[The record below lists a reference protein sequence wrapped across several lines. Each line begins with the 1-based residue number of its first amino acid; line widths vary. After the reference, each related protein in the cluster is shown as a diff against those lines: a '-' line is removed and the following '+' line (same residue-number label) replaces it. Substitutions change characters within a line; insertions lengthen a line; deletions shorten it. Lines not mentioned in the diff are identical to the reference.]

1 MVYTRE
7 EAVKRALASKTNTPG
22 TCQLWT
28 REIFGAGSAGDRDG
42 DGDADAVDG
51 WKSEPDSAKHLYD
64 RNPPA
69 GVPVAFSGGS
79 KGYGHRAVSL
89 GKGQIRS
96 TDMNGPYYKPGVV
109 GTTTIE
115 QIEKQMGVKYLGWSE
130 TITGLT
136 IPKPPKPP
144 KTSRGEKV
152 DGAIRKL
159 ENAKG
164 TGARAAL
171 IERAL
176 KVLNRIKPIK

>member
-1 MVYTRE
+1 MVYNRD
-7 EAVKRALASKTNTPG
+7 EAVARARASLTNVPG
-22 TCQLWT
+22 TCQKWT
-28 REIFGAGSAGDRDG
+28 REIFGAPSAGDRDG

-51 WKSEPDSAKHLYD
+51 WNSEPVSARHPGD
-64 RNPPA
+64 RKPPA

-96 TDMNGPYYKPGVV
+96 TDMAGPYYKPGQV
-109 GTTTIE
+109 GTCSIE
-115 QIEKQMGVKYLGWSE
+115 QVEKAMGIKYLGWSE

-136 IPKPPKPP
+136 IPKAPKPP

-164 TGARAAL
+164 EGVRGKL